1 MSNAK
6 HPERNGLVCVFLLIR
21 HLVYLLILFLFSGTS
36 FAELAGYR
44 NAIASAHASAS
55 EAGMQ
60 ILRDGG
66 NAFDAAVTVAAV
78 LAVVEPYSS
87 GIGGGGFWLLQRASD
102 GSQVM
107 IDGRER
113 APLAAHRDM
122 YLDTKGRVI
131 QGASINGALAAGIP
145 GQIAALVHIQ
155 KKYGSLPLPRLL
167 QPAIL
172 LARNGFVIDAIYQRL
187 ARFRQDAILQSTEA
201 RRIFL
206 VDGHIPATGH
216 LLKQPEL
223 ANTLELV
230 AEQGRDGFYA
240 GELAKKLVASVRSAG
255 GIWTD
260 RDLREYQI
268 VEREPVQWQWRGLHI
283 TSATLPSSGGIVL
296 AQIMN
301 ILDEFEDVS
310 LTDIQ
315 KIHVLIEAM
324 RRAYRDRAIYMG
336 DIDHVKVKVAKL
348 MSQHYAGK
356 KSMDID
362 MQKATPS
369 TFFDEINRNV
379 QESDNT
385 THYSILDRQGNR
397 VSATLSINYPFGSG
411 FVPEGTGVLLND
423 EMDDF
428 SLRPGTPNAYGLIGG
443 EANAIAPAKR
453 MLSSMSP
460 TFVEDSNKL
469 LIIGTPGG
477 SRIITM
483 VFQGI
488 LAMYQGMD
496 ADEIVARRRIHHQY
510 LPDVIQFEPDAL
522 TAQQQVQLK
531 ALGHQLQPLDRPFG
545 NMQLILHDKV
555 TGRTSAASDPRGIGL
570 SIVD

>member
-1 MSNAK
+1 M
-6 HPERNGLVCVFLLIR
+6 RYLICLLT
-21 HLVYLLILFLFSGTS
+21 LFLFSGTS
-36 FAELAGYR
+36 LAEQASYR
-44 NAIASAHASAS
+44 NAVASAHASAS
-55 EAGMQ
+55 EAGVQ

-78 LAVVEPYSS
+78 LAVVEPYGS

-102 GSQVM
+102 SRQVM

-122 YLDTKGRVI
+122 YLDNKGRVI
-131 QGASINGALAAGIP
+131 EGASINGALAAGIP
-145 GQIAALVHIQ
+145 GQVAALVHIQ
-155 KKYGSLPLPRLL
+155 EKYGSLSLARLL

-172 LARNGFVIDAIYQRL
+172 IARNGFTVDAIYQRL
-187 ARFRQDAILQSTEA
+187 AGFRRDAIRQSTQA
-201 RRIFL
+201 SRIFL
-206 VDGHIPATGH
+206 ADGQVPATGY
-216 LLKQPEL
+216 LLKQPAL

-230 AEQGRDGFYA
+230 AEQGRDGFYT
-240 GELAKKLVASVRSAG
+240 GELAAKLVAGVRNAG
-255 GIWTD
+255 GIWTA

-268 VEREPVQWQWRGLHI
+268 VEREPVQWQWRGLNI

-301 ILDEFEDVS
+301 ILDEFEGVS
-310 LTDIQ
+310 LTNTQ
-315 KIHVLIEAM
+315 KTHVLIEAM
-324 RRAYRDRAIYMG
+324 RRAYRDRAVYMG
-336 DIDHVKVKVAKL
+336 DSDYVNIQVGQL
-348 MSQHYAGK
+348 TSQYYAGK
-356 KSMDID
+356 QAADINL
-362 MQKATPS
+362 QEATPS
-369 TFFDEINRNV
+369 ALLGKAGADIR
-379 QESDNT
+379 ESDNT

-411 FVPEGTGVLLND
+411 FVPPGTGVLLND

-428 SLRPGTPNAYGLIGG
+428 SLHPGTPNAYGLTGG

-460 TFVEDSNKL
+460 TFVEDDDRL

-483 VFQGI
+483 VLQGI

-496 ADEIVARRRIHHQY
+496 AAEIVARGRIHHQY

-522 TAQQQVQLK
+522 THQKQEGLK
-531 ALGHQLQPLDRPFG
+531 ALGHKLQRLDKPFG
-545 NMQLILHDKV
+545 NMQLILHDKA